1 MNKKVIF
8 SLVVVLFAT
17 ALRAQSTTTRVQDEM
32 NPLITSMP
40 SLSIAPDA
48 RSAGLG
54 DQGVATEAD
63 FNAQYWNPAKYAYM
77 YSKGGIT
84 ANYTP
89 WLRSLV
95 GDIDLAYLAG
105 FYNFGDLGGGIGA
118 SFTYF
123 SMGDVALTDGS
134 GNVLQNVRPNE
145 WALDLSYFRK
155 LHEYVSMSV
164 AIRVLYSDLNNG
176 YNSSIGGGSEMHPA
190 VTAAADIAL
199 YYRQPIELPMGTSHF
214 NLGFSLKNLGGKM
227 TYDSIT
233 SNFIPTSMNIGVSYE
248 LPINKYNFLTFNVEA
263 NKMMVPSRK
272 SRFTTKATAMYPEL
286 WTDDPNP
293 EPIDP
298 TNLNTWQMSQDA
310 YSAMN
315 PAVGWFRSFADAPGG
330 AKEEFQEVRWGAGI
344 EYSYNHQFFARVG
357 YSYENFY
364 KGNRNYFTFGA
375 GFHLSIVTLDISYC
389 VGVAATNP
397 LNNTMRFTLG
407 FDLYGIKD
415 LVNNKRK

>member
-1 MNKKVIF
+1 MKKILI
-8 SLVVVLFAT
+8 SLAAVLCVSLSVKAADDT
-17 ALRAQSTTTRVQDEM
+17 M
-32 NPLITSMP
+32 NPLITAMP
-40 SLSIAPDA
+40 SMSIAPDA
-48 RSAGLG
+48 RAAGMG
-54 DQGVATEAD
+54 DLGVATEAD
-63 FNAQYWNPAKYAYM
+63 FNSQYWNPAKYAYM

-123 SMGDVALTDGS
+123 SMGDVQLMDAD
-134 GNVLQNVRPNE
+134 NVDRGTVRPNE

-164 AIRVLYSDLNNG
+164 ALRFLYSDLNNG
-176 YNSSIGGGSEMHPA
+176 RAQTQENIHAGWTM
-190 VTAAADIAL
+190 AADLGI

-214 NLGFSLKNLGGKM
+214 SLGFTLKNLGGKIS
-227 TYDSIT
+227 YSDDI
-233 SNFIPTSMNIGVSYE
+233 SNFIPTSMNIGVGYE
-248 LPINKYNFLTFNVEA
+248 LPCDKYNFLTFNVEA
-263 NKMMVPSRK
+263 NKLLVPSRK
-272 SRFTTKATAMYPEL
+272 STYTNRETAAHPEL
-286 WTDDPNP
+286 WNDDGT
-293 EPIDP
+293 PIDSSNP
-298 TNLNTWQMSQDA
+298 DTWQMSTQA
-310 YSAMN
+310 YSAIN
-315 PAVGWFRSFADAPGG
+315 SAKGWFQSFNDAPGG
-330 AKEEFQEVRWGAGI
+330 AAEEFKEVRWGAGI
-344 EYSYNHQFFARVG
+344 EYSYNKQFFARIG

-364 KGNRNYFTFGA
+364 KGNRNYVTLGA

-389 VGVAATNP
+389 AALASSNP

-415 LVNNKRK
+415 LVNNRKK